1 MAASFDIQKIFQ
13 TTWGYTPPVFN
24 IAKQPENPGDVAQYF
39 AKGLHGRSY
48 FMPVTLGGTV
58 LPNPVIRITSKKT
71 IVETVMVNRMGTV
84 KELIGQEDFK
94 INIKGIIVSED
105 NSYPAKEIKA
115 IHDLYILDTSLEIV
129 CVLTDI
135 FMQGKNTVVITDI
148 SWPEIS
154 GTQNIKTYE
163 INLVSD
169 WNFDLNEI

>member
-1 MAASFDIQKIFQ
+1 MAASFDIQKVFK

-24 IAKQPENPGDVAQYF
+24 VAIQPENPGDVAKYF
-39 AKGLHGRSY
+39 AKGLYGRSY
-48 FMPVTLGGTV
+48 FMPVKLGGED
-58 LPNPVIRITSKKT
+58 LPNPVIRITNKKS
-71 IVETVMVNRMGTV
+71 IVETVMVNRTGTV
-84 KELIGQEDFK
+84 KELIGKEDFR

-105 NSYPAKEIKA
+105 NSYPESEIQR
-115 IHDLYILDTSLEIV
+115 IHSLYVRDTSLEIV
-129 CVLTDI
+129 SVLTDI
-135 FMQGKNTVVITDI
+135 FMPDNNTVVITDI